1 MERARPVLDNH
12 LHLDPEAGRG
22 LAAVDDFARLG
33 GTHLLVV
40 NKPSWHLGV
49 ESVKPSAFR
58 SVFETTIGIVERASE
73 RLPGRAWPVL
83 GVHPGLI
90 SRLVEDRGCSPREA
104 REVMAGVL
112 DVAAEYVADG
122 RALALKSGRPHYE
135 VSDDVWAASN
145 AVMRHAFELAAD
157 LDCAVQLH
165 TEASEDLTEIAEW
178 AESRG
183 LPAHRVVKHYAS
195 GRLAGPTPSVMC
207 RREWLET
214 AAEAVETAVSETADA
229 DSDANVDSD
238 RNASTDAERA
248 GSDADAGSD
257 VERDANVDRN
267 ADSDRNVNTGR
278 NAAADAGDRNVD
290 TGRNAAADAGDD
302 DADGPLAGPLFCMET
317 DFIDDPDRP
326 GAVMGPKTV
335 PRRVR
340 WLREA
345 GYDAA
350 IERAHVETPRVVY
363 GIDTRA
369 TLDEA

>member
-1 MERARPVLDNH
+1 MNRTTPVLDNH

-49 ESVKPSAFR
+49 ESVEPSAFR

-229 DSDANVDSD
+229 DSDDNVGSD
-238 RNASTDAERA
+238 RNANTDAGRA
-248 GSDADAGSD
+248 DSDAGVDSD
-257 VERDANVDRN
+257 VDRDANVDHN
-267 ADSDRNVNTGR
+267 ADSDRN
-278 NAAADAGDRNVD
+278 AASADVGD
-290 TGRNAAADAGDD
+290 AA
-302 DADGPLAGPLFCMET
+302 ADGPLAGPLFCMET